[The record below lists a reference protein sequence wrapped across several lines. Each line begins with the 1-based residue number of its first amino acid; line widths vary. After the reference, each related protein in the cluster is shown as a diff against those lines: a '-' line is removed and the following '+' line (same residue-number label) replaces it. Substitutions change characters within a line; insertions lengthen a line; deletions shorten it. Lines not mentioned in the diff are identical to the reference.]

1 MDRRNAYSQSELALN
16 ELGWKPLS
24 ERRTQFV
31 QSLMYK
37 TNPRRLLLEFL
48 KTIEFVIGGKT
59 VE

>member
-1 MDRRNAYSQSELALN
+1 MGRRNEYSQSELALN

-31 QSLMYK
+31 QSSMYK
-37 TNPRRLLLEFL
+37 TTHDVFPSNSSKR
-48 KTIEFVIGGKT
+48 VCYIGGKT